1 MASKTLEETSYLTV
15 QQQVL
20 KRIFD
25 TLLSL
30 LLLPMITFPVLIL
43 IISATVDT
51 RLFGLF
57 FQSRVGQQGKVF
69 TIFKI
74 RTFNEKHEI
83 SKFSDKIRK
92 YKLDEL
98 PQIVNIL
105 LGQMSFVGPRPDLPE
120 VMDKVNGSDG
130 IILSVKPGLTGPATL
145 YYFNEEAIL
154 ENQEDPI
161 TYNSQVMQPK
171 KNRINKNYIK
181 NYHIFKDIKYICKTI
196 FYVLQNMAFKAPS

>member
-1 MASKTLEETSYLTV
+1 MTSKTLEETFYLTV

-69 TIFKI
+69 TIF
-74 RTFNEKHEI
+74 N
-83 SKFSDKIRK
+83 
-92 YKLDEL
+92 L
-98 PQIVNIL
+98 
-105 LGQMSFVGPRPDLPE
+105 
-120 VMDKVNGSDG
+120 
-130 IILSVKPGLTGPATL
+130 
-145 YYFNEEAIL
+145 
-154 ENQEDPI
+154 
-161 TYNSQVMQPK
+161 
-171 KNRINKNYIK
+171 
-181 NYHIFKDIKYICKTI
+181 I
-196 FYVLQNMAFKAPS
+196 FYIYGCNGLCFYDPGFILF

>member
-1 MASKTLEETSYLTV
+1 MTSKTLEETFYLTV

-105 LGQMSFVGPRPDLPE
+105 LGQMSFVGPRPDIPE

-161 TYNSQVMQPK
+161 AYNSQVMQPK
-171 KNRINKNYIK
+171 KNSINKNYIK

-196 FYVLQNMAFKAPS
+196 FYVLQNMAFKTPS